1 MSTLLVSGLWVGHT
15 FSKLVNFECVGILE
29 CVGVLVCCSVGMC
42 WCVGVL
48 VPWKPWRPWK
58 P

>member
-1 MSTLLVSGLWVGHT
+1 M
-15 FSKLVNFECVGILE
+15 CVLE
-29 CVGVLVCCSVGMC
+29 CWSVLECWYVLVLECDGVLLEFVGMC